1 MFEYDNN
8 SQSNKNIKVISVFHF
23 KVINEN
29 LLLLE
34 MLQFEQFKVKTKHH
48 EAIVGKFLWT
58 YKKKTCNT
66 VLSESKP
73 MLCIG
78 FFYPTPT
85 SDAQLNHVLHRTTN
99 LWIQTRAY
107 WYGTISFETFIETDI
122 SCCVPRFP
130 FIASLLAVTKL
141 MTAKIHSHYVKESE
155 SEILE
160 RSELESDILRCLF
173 HIDVHALYSLKAGC
187 SPCFV
192 QWCSLGSFY
201 HLNFRKWPF
210 STAVRHHES

>member
-48 EAIVGKFLWT
+48 EAIVGSNCWKISVNLQ
-58 YKKKTCNT
+58 KTCNT

-99 LWIQTRAY
+99 L
-107 WYGTISFETFIETDI
+107 
-122 SCCVPRFP
+122 
-130 FIASLLAVTKL
+130 
-141 MTAKIHSHYVKESE
+141 
-155 SEILE
+155 
-160 RSELESDILRCLF
+160 
-173 HIDVHALYSLKAGC
+173 
-187 SPCFV
+187 
-192 QWCSLGSFY
+192 
-201 HLNFRKWPF
+201 
-210 STAVRHHES
+210 